1 MTSGTELSAYGA
13 FALSHGS
20 RRPGEARAVA
30 RGMRFSVDGWDPG
43 YGASLELDGELGEST
58 ARVETGVEMPADRW
72 RPVDPVADGPLPDA
86 LLFVDGVRRVEAR
99 VWIDGAAPGGPIPGG
114 PIPAGPIPA
123 STVPA
128 NGAAHP
134 AGTAPAGA
142 AASHGGGGSW
152 APDATEAL
160 CASYAAGVVCC
171 CAAGAHVVAAELRRG
186 LFSVAP
192 HAGDIQTRAG
202 GYRANLV
209 TQGKSGVPVLTALS
223 QSLQRRLA
231 EIEVITA
238 TQARGAA
245 DGHVGRHAGS
255 EAGDLLIVDGPLH
268 GRQHLPRALG
278 YIKSHR
284 TTYLPP
290 ELNAMVGTLA
300 PGQRTPAF
308 LMGTSWDRHS
318 WYLRLPGPA
327 VSPWAGVVRVECP
340 ADLPAAEVTRLAR
353 LSQRVLGRFASVAYK
368 DSRAPQNL
376 YPIAG
381 LERELR
387 RRLGDPQLL
396 YRALREAARPS
407 AIPNPPRPP
416 VSGKIIL
423 SWAICGYIRRKWP
436 AIIRIGLSLAGQTHP
451 N

>member
-1 MTSGTELSAYGA
+1 VTSGTEVSPQGA
-13 FALSHGS
+13 RVNGAGAPGFAPN
-20 RRPGEARAVA
+20 RRGAAATAP
-30 RGMRFSVDGWDPG
+30 GMRFSVDGWDPG
-43 YGASLELDGELGEST
+43 YGASVEFDGELGEST

-72 RPVDPVADGPLPDA
+72 RPVDPAADGPLPDA

-99 VWIDGAAPGGPIPGG
+99 VWIDGVAA
-114 PIPAGPIPA
+114 AGPGQDRA
-123 STVPA
+123 A
-128 NGAAHP
+128 GAQPMGTA
-134 AGTAPAGA
+134 AGTAAG
-142 AASHGGGGSW
+142 GW

-171 CAAGAHVVAAELRRG
+171 CAAGAHLVAAELRRG

-192 HAGDIQTRAG
+192 HARDIQTRAG
-202 GYRANLV
+202 GYRAQLV
-209 TQGKSGVPVLTALS
+209 TQGKSGVPVMTALS

-231 EIEVITA
+231 EVEVITA
-238 TQARGAA
+238 TEARGAA
-245 DGHVGRHAGS
+245 DGHAGRHAGS

-290 ELNAMVGTLA
+290 ELNAMVGALA

-340 ADLPAAEVTRLAR
+340 ADLPAAEVTRLAG

-396 YRALREAARPS
+396 YRALREAARV
-407 AIPNPPRPP
+407 PR
-416 VSGKIIL
+416 V
-423 SWAICGYIRRKWP
+423 R
-436 AIIRIGLSLAGQTHP
+436 
-451 N
+451 